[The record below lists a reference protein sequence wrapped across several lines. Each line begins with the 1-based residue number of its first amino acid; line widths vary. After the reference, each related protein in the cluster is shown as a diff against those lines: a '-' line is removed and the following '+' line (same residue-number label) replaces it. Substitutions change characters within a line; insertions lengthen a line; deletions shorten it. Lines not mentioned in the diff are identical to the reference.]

1 MRRKRITEITIE
13 ADRTLLVTG
22 RRRRRPT
29 AWCPACN
36 AEVEML
42 TAFEAAALAGVSSY
56 TIFAWSEAD
65 RLHCRLT
72 PEGVLLVCL
81 DSLLKD
87 AGGG

>member
-22 RRRRRPT
+22 RRPA
-29 AWCPACN
+29 AWCPVYC
-36 AEVEML
+36 AEVELL

-56 TIFAWSEAD
+56 TIFAWSED
-65 RLHCRLT
+65 GRLHRRPT

-81 DSLLKD
+81 DSLPKD
-87 AGGG
+87 AGDV